1 MLFCSFDHRHERPPL
16 ELVDLLGGKGAGLAM
31 MAGELALPVP
41 DGFTLTTLA
50 CRDYLER
57 GWTPALDEAV
67 REGLARI
74 ESATGKRL
82 GDPRDPLLLS
92 VRSGAPVSM
101 PGMLDTVLD
110 LGLNTLTQAALAQAD
125 SAFAR
130 DCRER
135 LESSFHASVGEAP
148 PEDLWLQLT
157 KSIAAVFRSAQS
169 PRAVAY
175 RRRERLPEDPRTA
188 VHIQVMAF
196 GNRDADS
203 ATGVLFSRD
212 PATGEARLYGDVL
225 FRAQGEDVVS
235 GRHRT
240 ASLVTLEQRL
250 PEAARGLREAAG
262 RLEQKLRDL
271 CEIEFTIESGQ
282 LWLLQVRVGKRSPRA
297 AIRIAAEMALDPDFP
312 LGRREAVERVR
323 GWLLEPPTI
332 ETVSDP
338 TAAACLAEGIGASPG
353 IVSGE
358 LAVDLAEAIARSGDG
373 RSVLLARPETSPE
386 DVAGMA
392 AARGLL
398 TARGGLGSHA
408 AVIARGWGIPA
419 VVGLAGLAIDATG
432 IELAGRRFESGQLL
446 SIDGS
451 TGRVYSGEVR
461 VERRVAPEVDRL
473 LDWARELDVDL
484 AWAPEVENGL
494 AEARGG
500 GSPAPRAPRAGV
512 RDAPRLA
519 PSEAVSADAVVRV
532 LSIKGAATRESMAA
546 ALGAEP
552 ESVDGV
558 IEALMQAGTL
568 TPARPLGVGLS
579 ELGRERAR
587 ALLEADHAC
596 LGRSRAG
603 AALEAF
609 QELDRRLK
617 QAVTDWQLR
626 PVAGEQVP
634 NDHTDPVWD
643 EDVFARLG
651 AIVEDVSD
659 WLAPLSQAL
668 PRLRRYAERIA
679 CAFELARDGDARFVA
694 SPRVDSVHGIWF
706 ELHED
711 LIRLADRTREEELA
725 AGRAG

>member
-1 MLFCSFDHRHERPPL
+1 MLLCSFDHRHERPAL

-41 DGFTLTTLA
+41 TGFTLTTLA
-50 CRDYLER
+50 CRHYLER
-57 GWTPALDEAV
+57 GWTSELDGAL
-67 REGLARI
+67 REGLAGI
-74 ESATGKRL
+74 ESATGRRF

-110 LGLNTLTQAALAQAD
+110 LGLNAVTQAGLAQVD
-125 SAFAR
+125 PTFAR

-135 LESSFHASVGEAP
+135 LESSFRASVGEAP

-157 KSIAAVFRSAQS
+157 KAVAAVFRSAQS
-169 PRAVAY
+169 PRALAY

-235 GRHRT
+235 GRHQT
-240 ASLVTLEQRL
+240 DSLATLERRL
-250 PEAARGLREAAG
+250 PETARELREAAE
-262 RLEQKLRDL
+262 RLERKLRDL

-282 LWLLQVRVGKRSPRA
+282 LSLLQVRVGKRSPRA

-323 GWLLEPPTI
+323 GGLLDPPTI
-332 ETVSDP
+332 EAVFDASE
-338 TAAACLAEGIGASPG
+338 AFHLAEGIGASPG

-358 LAVDLAEAIARSGDG
+358 LVVAVADAVARNADG

-419 VVGLAGLAIDATG
+419 VVGIPGLVIDGSG
-432 IELAGRRFESGQLL
+432 IELAGRRIGVGQPL

-451 TGRVYSGEVR
+451 TGRVYAGEVR
-461 VERRVAPEVDRL
+461 VDRRIAPEVDRL
-473 LDWARELDVDL
+473 LEWARELEVDL
-484 AWAPEVENGL
+484 ASASESEDGL
-494 AEARGG
+494 AEARGH
-500 GSPAPRAPRAGV
+500 GSGAPREPSAGIREGPPRV
-512 RDAPRLA
+512 T
-519 PSEAVSADAVVRV
+519 SESASDDAVLRL
-532 LSIKGAATRESMAA
+532 LSIRGAATRESIAA
-546 ALGAEP
+546 ALGADP
-552 ESVDGV
+552 ERVDSLV
-558 IEALMQAGTL
+558 EALVQAGRVA
-568 TPARPLGVGLS
+568 PARPLGVGLS
-579 ELGRERAR
+579 ELGREHAS
-587 ALLEADHAC
+587 ALLEADSAC
-596 LGRSRAG
+596 LGESRAR

-626 PVAGEQVP
+626 PVAGEQAP

-643 EDVFARLG
+643 EEVFERLG
-651 AIVEDVSD
+651 GIVEDVSD
-659 WLAPLSQAL
+659 WLAPLAEVL

-679 CAFELARDGDARFVA
+679 CAFELARGGDVRFIA

-711 LIRLADRTREEELA
+711 LIRLANRSREEELA